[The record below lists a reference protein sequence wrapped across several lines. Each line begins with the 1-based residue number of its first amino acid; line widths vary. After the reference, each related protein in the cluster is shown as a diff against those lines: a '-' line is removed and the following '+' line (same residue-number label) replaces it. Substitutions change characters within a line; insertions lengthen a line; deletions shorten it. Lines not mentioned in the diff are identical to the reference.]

1 MGLGH
6 GNFNV
11 VELHACMIECDI
23 SFFSVILSL
32 GSRRG
37 VGLGHGN

>member
-23 SFFSVILSL
+23 FFSVILSL